1 MNNKIPDPLGH
12 EIPIVESF
20 YTIQGEGCH
29 VGKPAYFIRT
39 GGCDVG
45 CHWCDVKASWEAK
58 IHPIFSVSTLVK
70 MANRYPAKIVV
81 ITGGE
86 PLMCPPLLIS
96 KP

>member
-1 MNNKIPDPLGH
+1 MSNNIPDPLAH

-45 CHWCDVKASWEAK
+45 CHWCDVKASWK
-58 IHPIFSVSTLVK
+58 QNHLFFQF
-70 MANRYPAKIVV
+70 
-81 ITGGE
+81 
-86 PLMCPPLLIS
+86 PLWLRWRIDILQKS
-96 KP
+96 